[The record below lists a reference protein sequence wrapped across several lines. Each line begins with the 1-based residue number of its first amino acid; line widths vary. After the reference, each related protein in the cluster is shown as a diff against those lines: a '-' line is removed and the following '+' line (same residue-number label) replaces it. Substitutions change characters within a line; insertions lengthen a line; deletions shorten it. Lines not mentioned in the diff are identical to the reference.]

1 MQSPDRTWLLQ
12 ARLREGWAVYFTS
25 IMEFSSGTRE
35 YMSTCPCPLFAASC
49 HNNGWHVAR
58 GGRRGQGNEVIEFS
72 NGRTDGD
79 TSSIVVRY
87 SSYEDFKGRG
97 KVRVFPSTPAFSS
110 DEIVARATSM
120 VQTGP
125 GRPKFG
131 TYHAGDN
138 NCEHFANWCRTG
150 EKTSGQFA
158 AWCASA
164 TGFSGKSKA
173 R

>member
-1 MQSPDRTWLLQ
+1 MVGM
-12 ARLREGWAVYFTS
+12 AR
-25 IMEFSSGTRE
+25 
-35 YMSTCPCPLFAASC
+35 
-49 HNNGWHVAR
+49 
-58 GGRRGQGNEVIEFS
+58 GRRGRGNEVIEFS
-72 NGRTDGD
+72 NGRTDED

-97 KVRVFPSTPAFSS
+97 KVRVFPSAPAFSS
-110 DEIVARATSM
+110 DEIVARAASM

-150 EKTSGQFA
+150 VKTSGQFA

-164 TGFSGKSKA
+164 VDFSGKSKA